1 MPGRKTLMSFWEDN
15 VRRVVPYVPGEQP
28 ADRNVIKLNT
38 NENPYPPAPAVAEVL
53 KRFDVSV
60 LRKYPAPDA
69 AVLVGALSEG
79 YGLPAEQIFV
89 GVGSDDVLAMSFLT
103 FFNGSKPVLMADVT
117 YSFYDVWAELFH
129 IPYRS
134 IPLNDDLH
142 YNLSDYTGENGGIVI
157 ANPNAPT
164 ALVEPQAFF
173 EQLLE
178 ANRDSVVIVDEAYGD
193 FCGYSVRPLI
203 GKYDNLL
210 VVGTFSKSR
219 SLAGSRIGFAFG
231 SKKLIS
237 YLNDVK
243 FSFNSYTMD
252 ALTLR
257 IGAAALTPDSQAYYR
272 ETAEKIIRTREAGK
286 SRLVELG
293 FNCTD
298 SRANFLF
305 ATHKTLQAKEIFEKL
320 KEHKI
325 FVRYFDK
332 PRINNYLRITVGT
345 DEEMERLYQVLEEIG
360 CSHS

>member
-1 MPGRKTLMSFWEDN
+1 MMSFWEEN

-28 ADRNVIKLNT
+28 AETDVIKLNT
-38 NENPYPPAPAVAEVL
+38 NENPYPPAPAVAEAI
-53 KRFDVSV
+53 RDFDVSV
-60 LRKYPAPDA
+60 LRKYPSPDA
-69 AVLVGALSEG
+69 SLLTEALAEA
-79 YGLPAEQIFV
+79 YGMPKEQVFV

-103 FFNGSKPVLMADVT
+103 FFNGSRPVLMADVT
-117 YSFYDVWAELFH
+117 YSFYDVWAELFR

-142 YNLSDYTGENGGIVI
+142 YNLSDYMGENGGIVI

-164 ALVEPQAFF
+164 ALVESTDFF
-173 EQLLE
+173 KRLLD

-193 FCGYSVRPLI
+193 FCGSSVRPLI
-203 GKYDNLL
+203 EDYDNLL

-231 SKKLIS
+231 SPKLIA

-257 IGAAALTPDSQAYYR
+257 IGAAALIPESRAYYR
-272 ETAEKIIRTREAGK
+272 ETVERIVKTRENGK
-286 SRLVELG
+286 RRLVELG

-298 SRANFLF
+298 SQANFLF
-305 ATHKTLQAKEIFEKL
+305 ATHESMNAKEIFEKL

-332 PRINNYLRITVGT
+332 PRINNYLRITIGT
-345 DEEMERLYQVLEEIG
+345 DEEMEQLYKVLEEIG
-360 CSHS
+360 CRHS